1 MMERYGGSMER
12 REYEKYTA
20 ILKKELVPAFGCTEP
35 IAIAYAAAVAR
46 RTMGEMPDRI
56 HALCSGN
63 IIKNAKSVVVP
74 NAGGMKGIEVAAVL
88 GMLAGNADLGLE
100 VLSGVQTAD
109 VEKCRE
115 LLAEG
120 ICDVGI
126 MNTTHALHIR
136 IRMEKADRYTEVE
149 IRDSHLNITEII
161 RDGEVLQKTDDVE
174 EAEGD
179 RMGLTVDKILE
190 YAESVDLAEV
200 KEVLDRQI
208 TYNTKIAREGLEHSY
223 GAQVGHTIL
232 TWDGASVRSR
242 ARAYAAA
249 GSDARMSG
257 CELPVVV
264 NSGSG
269 NQGITVSLPIIVY
282 AEDLKVDSEKLYRAL
297 LVGNLVAIHQKEEIG
312 RLSAFCGAVGA
323 ACGCG
328 AGITYLYGGNR
339 EQIAHTISNILANV
353 SGMVCDGAKPS
364 CAAKIASAVDAAI
377 LANEMSL
384 KDLYFRGGDGIIKG
398 EIEGTLH
405 NVGILA
411 SEGMRDTDK
420 EIVRLMVER

>member
-1 MMERYGGSMER
+1 MEK

-35 IAIAYAAAVAR
+35 IAIAYASAVAR
-46 RTMGEMPDRI
+46 RTLGELPERI

-88 GMLAGNADLGLE
+88 GCLAGNADLGLE
-100 VLSGVQTAD
+100 VLSAVQPEDIET
-109 VEKCRE
+109 CRE
-115 LLAEG
+115 LLAKN
-120 ICDVGI
+120 ICDVQI
-126 MNTTHALHIR
+126 MQTTHALHIR
-136 IRMEKADRYTEVE
+136 IRMERGEHSAEVE

-161 RDGEVLQKTDDVE
+161 HDGEVLKTTEDVE
-174 EAEGD
+174 EAADD
-179 RMGLTVDKILE
+179 RMNLTVEKILE
-190 YAESVDLAEV
+190 YAQTVDLSEV
-200 KEVLDRQI
+200 QEVLDRQI
-208 TYNTKIAREGLEHSY
+208 EYNTKIAREGLEHPY
-223 GAQVGHTIL
+223 GAQVGPTIL
-232 TWDGASVRSR
+232 AWDGASVRSR
-242 ARAYAAA
+242 ARAFAAA

-269 NQGITVSLPIIVY
+269 NQGITVSMPIIVY
-282 AEDLKVDSEKLYRAL
+282 ADDLKVDAEKRYRAL

-323 ACGCG
+323 ACGAG
-328 AGITYLYGGNR
+328 AGITYLYGGGI
-339 EQIAHTISNILANV
+339 EQISHTISNILANV

-384 KDLYFRGGDGIIKG
+384 KDLYFHGGDGIIKG

-411 SEGMRDTDK
+411 SEGMRDTDR
-420 EIVRLMVER
+420 EIVRLMVEH

>member
-1 MMERYGGSMER
+1 MEK
-12 REYEKYTA
+12 REYEKYTS

-46 RTMGEMPDRI
+46 KTLGEMPERI
-56 HALCSGN
+56 YALCSGN

-74 NAGGMKGIEVAAVL
+74 NADGMKGIEVAAVL
-88 GMLAGNADLGLE
+88 GCLGGDAQLGLE
-100 VLSGVQTAD
+100 VLSAVQPDDIDTCRKLLS
-109 VEKCRE
+109 EK
-115 LLAEG
+115 

-136 IRMEKADRYTEVE
+136 IRMEKGEHFAEVE
-149 IRDSHLNITEII
+149 IRDSHLNITEILHD
-161 RDGEVLQKTDDVE
+161 REVLLRTEDME
-174 EAEGD
+174 EEEGD
-179 RMGLTVDKILE
+179 RMGLTVEKILE
-190 YAESVDLAEV
+190 YAETVELTEV
-200 KEVLDRQI
+200 KEVLERQI
-208 TYNTKIAREGLEHSY
+208 AYNTRIAKEGLKNPY

-232 TWDGASVRSR
+232 TWDGADVRSR

-282 AEDLKVDSEKLYRAL
+282 AEELAVEQEKLYRAL

-328 AGITYLYGGNR
+328 AGITYLYGGGM
-339 EQIAHTISNILANV
+339 EQISHTITNILANV

-384 KDLYFRGGDGIIKG
+384 KDLYFHGGDGIIKG

-405 NVGILA
+405 NVGVLA
-411 SEGMRDTDK
+411 SEGMRDTDR
-420 EIVRLMVER
+420 EIVRLMVEH